1 MQININLLTT
11 LGTAGVPLI
20 PPPNF
25 LAVMQHIFLK
35 FATVNNFE
43 VQGAS
48 KNCRASK
55 STCMHL
61 TLEVRCYD

>member
-1 MQININLLTT
+1 
-11 LGTAGVPLI
+11 
-20 PPPNF
+20 
-25 LAVMQHIFLK
+25 MQHIFLK

-61 TLEVRCYD
+61 TLEVRCY

>member
-11 LGTAGVPLI
+11 LGTGGVPLI
-20 PPPNF
+20 PPPTPHPYPNF

-43 VQGAS
+43 VQGAG
-48 KNCRASK
+48 
-55 STCMHL
+55 
-61 TLEVRCYD
+61 

>member
-11 LGTAGVPLI
+11 LGTVGVPLI
-20 PPPNF
+20 PPPPPHF

-43 VQGAS
+43 IQGAS
-48 KNCRASK
+48 
-55 STCMHL
+55 
-61 TLEVRCYD
+61 